1 MNSILSPFA
10 NISSHVQDVLTM
22 YLVPIGIAAVIAI
35 MIVLFGLG
43 RGKSSGNGNA
53 EILPGALDHER
64 NPNPETLQGQDAADP
79 APEGKLAILIVDD
92 SAVARAKLGKLFQ
105 ANGYHVVL
113 ANDGL
118 QALEKLSAA
127 FFSVLITDL
136 EMPNM
141 NGLELIASV
150 QGSLET
156 EDLPIIAITGHDELQ
171 ARVHEY
177 QGLYGIFKKPWH
189 DRELLKRVETLAQLR
204 QNPAQAPRR
213 RKSDVH
219 A

>member
-1 MNSILSPFA
+1 MNSILSPFS
-10 NISSHVQDVLTM
+10 NISSHVQDILTM
-22 YLVPIGIAAVIAI
+22 YLVPIGVAVVIAI
-35 MIVLFGLG
+35 TIVLFGLG
-43 RGKSSGNGNA
+43 RGKSSAGA
-53 EILPGALDHER
+53 ETIPADMDNER
-64 NPNPETLQGQDAADP
+64 SPEPDTVPAPAADATP
-79 APEGKLAILIVDD
+79 DDGKLAILIVDD

-105 ANGYHVVL
+105 ANGYHVVV

-118 QALEKLSAA
+118 QALEKLSAT

-204 QNPAQAPRR
+204 QSPANAPRR
-213 RKSDVH
+213 RKSDIH

>member
-1 MNSILSPFA
+1 
-10 NISSHVQDVLTM
+10 M
-22 YLVPIGIAAVIAI
+22 YLVPIGIAILIAI
-35 MIVLFGLG
+35 AIVLFGLG
-43 RGKSSGNGNA
+43 RGRNGSNA
-53 EILPGALDHER
+53 GATAVDLDHDR
-64 NPNPETLQGQDAADP
+64 SPAPETLPAEDQVADAGP
-79 APEGKLAILIVDD
+79 AEGKLAILIVDD

-105 ANGYHVVL
+105 SNGYHVVV

-118 QALEKLSAA
+118 QALEKLSTA

-189 DRELLKRVETLAQLR
+189 DRELLKRVEALAQLR
-204 QNPAQAPRR
+204 RAPSPFPRR
-213 RKSDVH
+213 RKSDAH
-219 A
+219 ASL

>member
-1 MNSILSPFA
+1 
-10 NISSHVQDVLTM
+10 M
-22 YLVPIGIAAVIAI
+22 YLVPIGIAVAIAI
-35 MIVLFGLG
+35 TIVLLGLG
-43 RGKSSGNGNA
+43 RGKSSTVEA
-53 EILPGALDHER
+53 LPADLSDGRSQEPVTQPAQLADAGAT
-64 NPNPETLQGQDAADP
+64 PED
-79 APEGKLAILIVDD
+79 GKLAILIVDD

-105 ANGYHVVL
+105 ANGYHVVV

-118 QALEKLSAA
+118 QALEKLSTA

-204 QNPAQAPRR
+204 QSPANAPRR